1 MTDKIVHYYFNRKR
15 KSSKISKYHVNIAML
30 EIQGSYDVLLKLLL
44 IIIDNESLTKND
56 EDKYCEINKEPS
68 REYQLNK

>member
-1 MTDKIVHYYFNRKR
+1 MTKKIVHYYFNRKR
-15 KSSKISKYHVNIAML
+15 KSSKMSKYHVNIAMS

-44 IIIDNESLTKND
+44 IIIDNESLTKN

-68 REYQLNK
+68 REYQFNK